1 VPSSPVLAGTAEAEA
16 AAADLLLLLLLPVS
30 HGWK

>member
-16 AAADLLLLLLLPVS
+16 AAADLLLLLLPVS

>member
-1 VPSSPVLAGTAEAEA
+1 VSSSPVLAGAAEAEA
-16 AAADLLLLLLLPVS
+16 AAADLLLLLRVG

>member
-16 AAADLLLLLLLPVS
+16 AAADLLLLLLRVG